1 MSDKGEWQ
9 MPDKAKEIFGEVMT
23 VEKQQYSGIRKP
35 KKAHSKFAAGSL
47 QSDGQHQWRGRRWNN
62 KRTEPKT
69 AKWWCLGH
77 AQWRVT
83 VISHRTWSF
92 CQPRSSPLN
101 KVFLACE
108 PKDQGPD
115 KAAPGWRPGSQAQKS
130 HGICSIGME
139 KQPRERWV
147 PLRSPS

>member
-1 MSDKGEWQ
+1 
-9 MPDKAKEIFGEVMT
+9 MT
-23 VEKQQYSGIRKP
+23 VEKQQEYSGIRKP
-35 KKAHSKFAAGSL
+35 KKAHNKFAACSL
-47 QSDGQHQWRGRRWNN
+47 QSDGQHQWRGRWGSNEW
-62 KRTEPKT
+62 TEPKI
-69 AKWWCLGH
+69 ARWWCLGH

-92 CQPRSSPLN
+92 CRPRSSPLN

-115 KAAPGWRPGSQAQKS
+115 KAAARWRLGGQAQES
-130 HGICSIGME
+130 HGICSTRVE

-147 PLRSPS
+147 PLRSPSSRAKMMSRYLPGLCLASG